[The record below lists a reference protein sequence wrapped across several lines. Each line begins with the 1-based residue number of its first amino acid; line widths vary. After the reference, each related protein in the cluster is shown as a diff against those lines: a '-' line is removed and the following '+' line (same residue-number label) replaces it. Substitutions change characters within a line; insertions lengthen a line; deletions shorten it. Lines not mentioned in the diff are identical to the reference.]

1 MIDAKYS
8 QKLGQFI
15 GRNNEV
21 ILKELVQKR
30 REQCELTV
38 SNSTNSRHLNR
49 LTHMEKGYNQFY

>member
-8 QKLGQFI
+8 RKLGQFI
-15 GRNNEV
+15 GRNNEL

-49 LTHMEKGYNQFY
+49 LTHEY